1 MEEADK
7 YDSASAQEGAI
18 CAAELLL
25 LREMTHRIS
34 NELASMIG
42 FVSHVAAGSTNCGVK
57 LALAEVVER
66 LHDHARIHRI
76 LQIPTTNHLVD
87 ATAYLRE
94 LCRAISRA
102 KLERNGIEL
111 VLVEHSVR
119 LPSVQCWRLGMIVS
133 ELVTNAYQHAFSESG
148 GTIRIE
154 LMTRESYAECR
165 VADDG
170 RGSDI
175 VQSGHGLTIVRSLA
189 RMLDGN
195 IDLSF
200 SEDGVVAMVSFPV
213 LRQVEDGPVIE
224 SDFY

>member
-1 MEEADK
+1 
-7 YDSASAQEGAI
+7 
-18 CAAELLL
+18 
-25 LREMTHRIS
+25 
-34 NELASMIG
+34 
-42 FVSHVAAGSTNCGVK
+42 
-57 LALAEVVER
+57 
-66 LHDHARIHRI
+66 
-76 LQIPTTNHLVD
+76 
-87 ATAYLRE
+87 
-94 LCRAISRA
+94 
-102 KLERNGIEL
+102 
-111 VLVEHSVR
+111 
-119 LPSVQCWRLGMIVS
+119 MIVS